1 MTQDLFLYLPSE
13 ILIDILLSL
22 SPEVILTCNC
32 LDPAEDSNWFSVFKL
47 EDERKQDLVA
57 EFDFPQASIVLGS
70 VNGLLLLRNDDRDLY
85 VCNPFTYKFVGLHG
99 PPSHTYSQR
108 EEFYGFGVS
117 KISGQYKVVCHYYK
131 YPKYE
136 FHVYTLEAG
145 SSLWRGVEAASP
157 LFDRCHS
164 SVGSF
169 ASGNLHWLVS
179 YMRGMPYVCCFDLE
193 TECFSTFSLPPNI
206 ASIQGKLCTLG
217 DYLCFYDD
225 EGYYNGAIWLLKEY
239 EQADKCWIEVL
250 KVTDFDV
257 HCFYPIKVYENGDTM
272 LWQRRRFLYYSNE
285 SGKVREIESF
295 SEMSDSYQQMWCAGR
310 YYINS
315 ICLTPSYLPLKRVF
329 LGMENIFSF

>member
-22 SPEVILTCNC
+22 SPEVILTCKC
-32 LDPAEDSNWFSVFKL
+32 VCKAWLDLIESDVFHKSHPLALVVSTRPRIQIGSVFSNWKTS
-47 EDERKQDLVA
+47 
-57 EFDFPQASIVLGS
+57 ASRI
-70 VNGLLLLRNDDRDLY
+70 Y
-85 VCNPFTYKFVGLHG
+85 
-99 PPSHTYSQR
+99 
-108 EEFYGFGVS
+108 
-117 KISGQYKVVCHYYK
+117 
-131 YPKYE
+131 
-136 FHVYTLEAG
+136 
-145 SSLWRGVEAASP
+145 
-157 LFDRCHS
+157 
-164 SVGSF
+164 
-169 ASGNLHWLVS
+169 
-179 YMRGMPYVCCFDLE
+179 
-193 TECFSTFSLPPNI
+193 TFSLPPNI